1 MPSRPK
7 SYPDKE
13 ILKAFE
19 ASGLIE
25 YMEYLQ
31 SGKRIMLTNFK
42 AGVAKG
48 LGLTLGMSV
57 VLGLAAWVLTMMV
70 NLPLI
75 GQYASDAK
83 QYMLEYQ
90 EHTNYTDEFMEMNQL
105 LRQIDEN
112 TKRGAATATA
122 AAADESAE

>member
-1 MPSRPK
+1 M
-7 SYPDKE
+7 
-13 ILKAFE
+13 LKAFE

-48 LGLTLGMSV
+48 LGVTLGMSV

-112 TKRGAATATA
+112 TKRGAATAAAVTDD
-122 AAADESAE
+122 AAAD